1 MRRASVSEKNR
12 NQGEGDRESAKRY
25 NEATQKFV
33 KSGRVD
39 KAARDATHM
48 TDEERRAAE
57 QAEQAGKR
65 RAKELD
71 PEEKRDFSKGK
82 K

>member
-1 MRRASVSEKNR
+1 MSDKNR

-25 NEATQKFV
+25 NERTEKFV

-39 KAARDATHM
+39 KAAREAVNM
-48 TDEERRAAE
+48 SEEEKRAAE

-71 PEEKRDFSKGK
+71 PEDKRDYSKAK
-82 K
+82 R